1 MSGKVAVTGGSGKL
15 GRACI
20 DALLEDGWTPF
31 NFDLVPPR
39 DRTCSF
45 TRLDLTDYGQVVEAL
60 AGIDELHDG
69 VDAVLHLAAIPGAT
83 HAGNAETFVNN
94 ITATFHVFQAAKL
107 LRIHNLVWASSETLL
122 GYPFNRPPAYVPLD
136 EDVPR
141 TPEVAYSLVKDL
153 EEEMAV
159 QFCRW
164 DPEQKMIGLRFSN
177 VMAEADY
184 AEFPSFE
191 FDPGVA
197 QVEPV
202 VLHRRP
208 GRRPGGGQG
217 ARLRPAGLR
226 GVHHRGR
233 RHRDEH
239 GRPPSSWP
247 RLPRTSSSAPRCLAR
262 PRCAQSRRQGECS
275 DGRRAT
281 TGAITSTP
289 RSAPSMR
296 RLSRCQMAK
305 GRRGGRRQKRG
316 WWWSIVIWVGPACR
330 SASSA
335 SAR

>member
-1 MSGKVAVTGGSGKL
+1 MSKKIAVTGGSGKL
-15 GRACI
+15 GRACV

-39 DRTCSF
+39 EPKCSF

-60 AGIDELHDG
+60 SGIDELHDG

-94 ITATFHVFQAAKL
+94 IAATFHVFQAAKL
-107 LRIHNLVWASSETLL
+107 LKIHNLVWASSETLL

-136 EDVPR
+136 EDVPK

-191 FDPGVA
+191 SGSRVA

-208 GRRPGGGQG
+208 RRRPGGGEG

-226 GVHHRGR
+226 RVRHRGR
-233 RHRDEH
+233 RHRHEPAV
-239 GRPPSSWP
+239 GRADGGVLPGRRVPLRGRGHARAVLDREGAPGARMDAAPP
-247 RLPRTSSSAPRCLAR
+247 LAR
-262 PRCAQSRRQGECS
+262 PR
-275 DGRRAT
+275 RRA
-281 TGAITSTP
+281 
-289 RSAPSMR
+289 
-296 RLSRCQMAK
+296 
-305 GRRGGRRQKRG
+305 
-316 WWWSIVIWVGPACR
+316 
-330 SASSA
+330 
-335 SAR
+335 